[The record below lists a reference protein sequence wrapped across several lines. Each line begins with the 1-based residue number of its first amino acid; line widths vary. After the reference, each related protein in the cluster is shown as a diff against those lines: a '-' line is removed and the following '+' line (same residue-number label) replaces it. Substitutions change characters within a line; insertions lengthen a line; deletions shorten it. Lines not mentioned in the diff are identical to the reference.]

1 MLKFYDKGMHGEPE
15 VGPLLSRLK
24 SSHIKYVFLGQQFK
38 FKAVTIVWSDG
49 LIIVVKN
56 ICVLGILRV

>member
-49 LIIVVKN
+49 LIS
-56 ICVLGILRV
+56 G